1 MKNADAN
8 FFSQLKKSLFFLT
21 VLLSACSHIE
31 QPPRST
37 PWLPENTPPNFHTTG
52 KLSIKNDQQGFQAGF
67 AWDNASWVKMI
78 DITTP
83 LGSTVGRLCQD
94 EMGATAQN
102 AKGQV
107 FQAKTAGELA
117 YRLTGQEIPLDYL
130 DVWAMGR
137 YSFDEPHQ
145 ILPNGHLIQAGWTI
159 ERTADEKNAPR
170 RLILQR
176 QNLKITIVFKHF
188 NANYRTEYSQ
198 CPR

>member
-21 VLLSACSHIE
+21 VVLSACSHIE

-117 YRLTGQEIPLDYL
+117 YRLTGQEIPLDYFFY
-130 DVWAMGR
+130 DKDRNCYV
-137 YSFDEPHQ
+137 YFPSYY
-145 ILPNGHLIQAGWTI
+145 PNGDYHFF
-159 ERTADEKNAPR
+159 
-170 RLILQR
+170 
-176 QNLKITIVFKHF
+176 ITNPIYY
-188 NANYRTEYSQ
+188 AM
-198 CPR
+198 